1 MNATDH
7 STDITGRSASALSH
21 SANALAHPASALDLF
36 RLDDARALVTGAS
49 RGIGRAV
56 AEALADAGCE
66 LALTARTLPALEDTV
81 RAVQDRGR
89 KAVVLDGD
97 LAQPGVAEA
106 LIERASTALGGLDI
120 VVHNAGTLPT
130 AADGTPLMAP
140 LQHARQQDWE
150 AVVAVNLN
158 ATAALCR
165 AAYPHLAAS
174 SRASLIL
181 MSSAAGLVGA
191 PMMEAYAATKA
202 AQISLTRS
210 LAVGWARQGIR
221 VNALCPGWV
230 RTDMTAFA
238 SAPGP
243 VSDWLTS
250 HVPMGRWADVDEV
263 VGAAVFLAAPAS
275 SMVTG
280 HALVVDG
287 GLSVADGGLA
297 GHPKPPSP
305 FAAE

>member
-1 MNATDH
+1 MNTSNH
-7 STDITGRSASALSH
+7 STNAPGRETDTADRPTTATGRST
-21 SANALAHPASALDLF
+21 NVMDLF

-49 RGIGRAV
+49 RGIGKAV
-56 AEALADAGCE
+56 AEALADAGCD

-81 RAVQDRGR
+81 RAVQERGR

-97 LAQPGVAEA
+97 LARPGVAEA
-106 LIERASTALGGLDI
+106 LVDRAGAALGGLDI

-130 AADGTPLMAP
+130 AADGSPLMAP
-140 LQHARQQDWE
+140 LQHARQEDWD

-165 AAYPHLAAS
+165 AAYPHLAQS

-181 MSSAAGLVGA
+181 MSSAAGIVGA

-221 VNALCPGWV
+221 VNALCPGWT

-250 HVPMGRWADVDEV
+250 HVPMGRWADADEV
-263 VGAAVFLAAPAS
+263 VGAALFLAAPAS
-275 SMVTG
+275 SIVTG